1 MTARVVASRIAFTL
15 LVLQTLAIMGACLV
29 PAIGWID
36 KPFPGFLINQ
46 RMVIN
51 GMGQYHWTG
60 TQRGLKHPDKILEA
74 DGRPVAS
81 SAELDAIVAAVPVGT
96 SLSYTVERAGER
108 IVVAVATM
116 RFTIGDLLVVFGSL
130 FLVGIV
136 YLLIGVVVFV
146 MKPDT
151 AVSWSFFLLCC
162 FLSQFNVMAFDVA
175 ATHRGFVRWYFAA
188 NGFFAAAGVHLGM
201 LFPQPRAFVVRHPFV
216 QVAPYVAALL
226 ILIPV
231 EWFYPGPIFLHM
243 YNLLYAMI
251 LAGTISVVG
260 ASLTSFLWQTSV
272 LAKQR
277 AKVVLFG
284 AAVGWP
290 IPAIGELAF
299 FKGWTFLGMPIQA
312 NFLTF
317 PLAIFPAAIA
327 YAITK
332 HNLFDVDVYIKR
344 TVGYVLMTG
353 VVAGGY
359 FLLQSTVK
367 AAVLDPLLG
376 QSAEKVYPFFF
387 ALLTVFAFNPVSRV
401 VQESVDT
408 LFFRKAFD
416 YKATVTSLSES
427 LTSVVDL
434 PAFIDRII
442 YAVRTD
448 LFVDRAGVVLLD
460 ERTNTCRSLFR
471 GAKFGKESEQPAA
484 ESAPCLAPHDP
495 LLTLLAREKKLI
507 TKYDV
512 AEDPQY
518 GEVRDLCSQ
527 RFEDLGASVAVPLFY
542 HDQFAGA
549 LALGYKQSGHFYTR
563 EDIDLVKTL
572 SAMTSTAIEQSR
584 EKGQKAVLMQ
594 LFSKHVSPQVA
605 ESLWEQR
612 EQFLEGGRP
621 KSQSMIV
628 TAMFTDLQ
636 GFSTVSEKQTPEVLM
651 DWLNAYLEMMTTT
664 VMEHGGVVDDF
675 FGDGVKINFGVPIPR
690 EKEEDIREDAIHAV
704 TCALAM
710 EKRMVALNDAMAVQ
724 GQQPLRMR
732 IGIHTGPVV
741 AGSLG
746 SAERMKYTTIG
757 DTVNTAARLESFDK
771 DLAIPEVGNRPCRIL
786 ISEATLKRVKD
797 WVEVKKVGELSLKGK
812 AERIEAY
819 CVLAEGEKAEGEKA
833 ERSVQNKKENVMRQ
847 LIVLLSV
854 LFVLGCAESRYAQ
867 EGKSAIDTEK
877 DTHQCED
884 KILMEHQG
892 LRDTTAV
899 QRQTY
904 LDDCMASKGYRLK

>member
-1 MTARVVASRIAFTL
+1 MSWLSMFEGLHNLPARVLASRFLFSL
-15 LVLQTLAIMGACLV
+15 LVLQTLIIMIACLV
-29 PAIGWID
+29 PALAWID
-36 KPFPGFLINQ
+36 KPFPGFLVNQ

-74 DGRPVAS
+74 NGRPIQS
-81 SAELDAIVAAVPVGT
+81 SAQLHAVVSDAPVGT
-96 SLSYTVERAGER
+96 PIEYSVERAGER
-108 IVVAVATM
+108 ITISVESMT
-116 RFTIGDLLVVFGSL
+116 FTLGDLLVIFGSL
-130 FLVGIV
+130 FLVGLI
-136 YLLIGVVVFV
+136 YLVIGVVVFV

-151 AVSWSFFLLCC
+151 PVSWSFFLLCC

-175 ATHRGFVRWYFAA
+175 ATHRGFVRWYFVA
-188 NGFFAAAGVHLGM
+188 NGLFAAAGVHLGM
-201 LFPQPRAFVVRHPFV
+201 LFPQPRAFVTRHPVLQFV
-216 QVAPYVAALL
+216 PYVAALV

-231 EWFYPGPIFLHM
+231 EWFYPGPVFLQA
-243 YNLLYAMI
+243 YNLLYLMI
-251 LAGTISVVG
+251 LAGTISVVA
-260 ASLTSFLWQTSV
+260 ASLASFLRHTSV
-272 LAKQR
+272 LARQR

-317 PLAIFPAAIA
+317 PLVMFPAAIA

-344 TVGYVLMTG
+344 TVGYVLMTM

-359 FLLQSTVK
+359 FVLQSTVK

-376 QSAEKVYPFFF
+376 QSAEKVYPFLF
-387 ALLTVFAFNPVSRV
+387 ALLTVFAFNPVSHA
-401 VQESVDT
+401 VQESVDR

-416 YKATVTSLSES
+416 YKATVTTLSES
-427 LTSVVDL
+427 LTSIIDVQAFFEQVIQTVRKDL
-434 PAFIDRII
+434 
-442 YAVRTD
+442 Y
-448 LFVDRAGVVLLD
+448 VDRAGVVLLD
-460 ERTNTCRSLFR
+460 ERTNTCQSLFR
-471 GAKFGKESEQPAA
+471 GTKFGADQDQSGSETD
-484 ESAPCLAPHDP
+484 PCLLPQDP
-495 LLTLLAREKKLI
+495 LLSLLAGERKLI

-512 AEDPQY
+512 AEDPRY
-518 GEVRDLCSQ
+518 TGVRDQCGR

-542 HDQFAGA
+542 HDQFAGV

-572 SAMTSTAIEQSR
+572 SSMTSTAIEQSR
-584 EKGQKAVLMQ
+584 EKGQKVVLMQ

-636 GFSTVSEKQTPEVLM
+636 GFSTLSEKQSPEALM
-651 DWLNAYLEMMTTT
+651 GWLNTYLEMMTTT

-690 EKEEDIREDAIHAV
+690 ETEEAIRDDADRAV
-704 TCALAM
+704 TCALDM
-710 EKRMVALNDAMAVQ
+710 GCKMVALNEKMTAQ

-771 DLAIPEVGNRPCRIL
+771 DLVLPRPTESPCRIL
-786 ISEATLKRVKD
+786 MSEATLRL
-797 WVEVKKVGELSLKGK
+797 VEGLFDVEKVGELSLKGK
-812 AERIEAY
+812 AQSIGAY
-819 CVLAEGEKAEGEKA
+819 WVVGDLSGDVAAASQRMTIRGGE
-833 ERSVQNKKENVMRQ
+833 SV
-847 LIVLLSV
+847 
-854 LFVLGCAESRYAQ
+854 A
-867 EGKSAIDTEK
+867 
-877 DTHQCED
+877 
-884 KILMEHQG
+884 
-892 LRDTTAV
+892 
-899 QRQTY
+899 
-904 LDDCMASKGYRLK
+904 

>member
-1 MTARVVASRIAFTL
+1 MKWSDCFDRFRGLPVRLAASRIAFVL
-15 LVLQTLAIMGACLV
+15 LVLQTLVIMGACLV

-60 TQRGLKHPDKILEA
+60 TQRGLKHPDKILDA
-74 DGRPVAS
+74 DGRPVSS
-81 SAELDAIVAAVPVGT
+81 SADLYALVADVPVGT
-96 SLSYTVERAGER
+96 SISYTIERAGGRTTVSVE
-108 IVVAVATM
+108 TM
-116 RFTIGDLLVVFGSL
+116 RFTTADLLVIFGAL
-130 FLVGIV
+130 FLVGTV

-175 ATHRGFVRWYFAA
+175 ATHQGFVRWYFAA
-188 NGFFAAAGVHLGM
+188 NGLFAAAGIHLAM
-201 LFPQPRAFVVRHPFV
+201 LFPQPRAFVARRPVW
-216 QVAPYVAALL
+216 QVTPYLVALL

-231 EWFYPGPIFLHM
+231 EWFYPGPLFVQA
-243 YNLLYAMI
+243 YNLLYVMI
-251 LAGTISVVG
+251 LAGTVSVVG
-260 ASLTSFLWQTSV
+260 SSLGSFVRQTSV
-272 LAKQR
+272 LARQR

-299 FKGWTFLGMPIQA
+299 FKGWTFLGLPIQA

-344 TVGYVLMTG
+344 TVGYVLMTA

-359 FLLQSTVK
+359 FVLQSTVK

-376 QSAEKVYPFFF
+376 HSSEKVYPFLF

-401 VQESVDT
+401 VQESVDK
-408 LFFRKAFD
+408 LFFRKTFD
-416 YKATVTSLSES
+416 YKATVAELSES
-427 LTSVVDL
+427 LASIVDVQ
-434 PAFIDRII
+434 AFIEHII
-442 YAVRTD
+442 QTLRKD

-460 ERTNTCRSLFR
+460 ERGGSCQSLFR
-471 GAKFGKESEQPAA
+471 GAKFGEPQSECEESDA
-484 ESAPCLAPHDP
+484 CLAPQDP
-495 LLTLLAREKKLI
+495 WLALLAREKTLI

-512 AEDPQY
+512 AEDPRY
-518 GEVRDLCSQ
+518 RDVRELCGR
-527 RFEDLGASVAVPLFY
+527 RFEELGASVAVPLFY
-542 HDQFAGA
+542 RDQFAGA
-549 LALGYKQSGHFYTR
+549 LALGYKKSGHFYTR
-563 EDIDLVKTL
+563 EDIELLKTL

-621 KSQSMIV
+621 KSQSMVV

-636 GFSTVSEKQTPEVLM
+636 GFSTLSEKQIPEVLM
-651 DWLNAYLEMMTTT
+651 GWLNTYLDMMTTT

-675 FGDGVKINFGVPIPR
+675 FGDGMKINFGVPIPR
-690 EKEEDIREDAIHAV
+690 ETEDEIRQDAVNAV
-704 TCALAM
+704 KCALAM
-710 EKRMVALNDAMAVQ
+710 EARMIDLNKKMAAE

-732 IGIHTGPVV
+732 VGIYTGPVV

-746 SAERMKYTTIG
+746 SAERMKYTTLG
-757 DTVNTAARLESFDK
+757 DTVNTAARLESYDK
-771 DLAIPEVGNRPCRIL
+771 ELVLPELEGRPCRIL
-786 ISEATLKRVKD
+786 IGESTFRY
-797 WVEVKKVGELSLKGK
+797 VEGRFVVKKVGELSLKGK
-812 AERIEAY
+812 AQTIGAY
-819 CVLAEGEKAEGEKA
+819 CVLGASESSPAMEAAGVATR
-833 ERSVQNKKENVMRQ
+833 RS
-847 LIVLLSV
+847 
-854 LFVLGCAESRYAQ
+854 G
-867 EGKSAIDTEK
+867 
-877 DTHQCED
+877 
-884 KILMEHQG
+884 
-892 LRDTTAV
+892 
-899 QRQTY
+899 
-904 LDDCMASKGYRLK
+904 